1 MNKKSKFISLIEYE
15 LLGNFNLILVNTAL
29 GMIAS
34 MVLFFIAISR
44 YWGDGIV
51 NEGVFYL
58 SLQDG
63 NTSSL
68 IFLVEMILIAI
79 FSIFI
84 WKKEFDFENK
94 TIYRTLSLPINK
106 WKILLGK
113 CLVVEVFFGFYLAGQ
128 VLAIVLEW
136 IILEVVLINR
146 IPISLELLKS
156 VLLNKEG
163 QFFLPRDI
171 LTFGVLCLFILV
183 IGLMGALYVTIKKSY
198 GIKGIVIWIT
208 LVIGWFLLG
217 FFIPIVKINLLRKHL
232 ILFEVTLGISFIIIS
247 FALNNYLLKKK
258 VSV

>member
-44 YWGDGIV
+44 YWGNGIV

-58 SLQDG
+58 SLQNG

-94 TIYRTLSLPINK
+94 TIYRTLSLPIDK

-113 CLVVEVFFGFYLAGQ
+113 CLVVEVFFWFYLSGQ

-146 IPISLELLKS
+146 TPISLELLKS
-156 VLLNKEG
+156 ILLNKEG

-171 LTFGVLCLFILV
+171 LTFGVLCLFVLV
-183 IGLMGALYVTIKKSY
+183 IGLMGALYITIKKSY

-208 LVIGWFLLG
+208 LVISLFLLG
-217 FFIPIVKINLLRKHL
+217 FFIPIVKMNLLRKHL
-232 ILFEVTLGISFIIIS
+232 ILFEVTLGISFVIIS

>member
-58 SLQDG
+58 SLQNG

-94 TIYRTLSLPINK
+94 TIYRTLSLPIDK

-113 CLVVEVFFGFYLAGQ
+113 CLVVEVFFWFYLAGQ

-146 IPISLELLKS
+146 TPISLELLKS
-156 VLLNKEG
+156 ILLNKEG

-171 LTFGVLCLFILV
+171 LTFGVLCLFVLV

-208 LVIGWFLLG
+208 LVISLFLLG
-217 FFIPIVKINLLRKHL
+217 FFIPIAKMNLLRKHF
-232 ILFEVTLGISFIIIS
+232 ILFEVTLGISFVIIS